1 LPHPRNTWNWH
12 EYVGVAHIHSTD
24 SDGSESVPEVIKIGQ
39 KLGLDFLLFADHMTL
54 NSFHLGLEGWHANTF
69 VLIGYEIHDQ
79 NNINHFLAFD
89 VNEILPGELT
99 AKEYVKGVNQMGG
112 LGIIAHPDET
122 RDLPQFPPYPWT
134 AWDAEG
140 FDGIEIWNQMSEW
153 MEGINRLNQL
163 KMFLS
168 PRRFLT
174 SPTPKTLKIWDELNK
189 QRKVCGISGVDVHAY
204 PYKIGPFTFV
214 IFPYKVQFQSLRLH
228 LITKEPLSSDNQ
240 IAKRQVIDAVRGC
253 HLFISNYRRGDAR
266 GFLFYAESKN
276 QLAGVGDSISSSE
289 KISFFVRT
297 PRKCKIRLLC
307 NGDIV
312 KEEKGKT
319 LEYSTGQ
326 PGNYRVET
334 YRGKKGW
341 IFSNHIRV
349 TSPPESPS
357 PQSGC
362 VIMSF

>member
-1 LPHPRNTWNWH
+1 MPHWH

-24 SDGSESVPEVIKIGQ
+24 SDGSESVPKIIGIGQ

-54 NSFHLGLEGWHANTF
+54 NSFHLGLEGWHAKTF

-79 NNINHFLAFD
+79 RNINHFLAFD
-89 VNEILPGELT
+89 VNEILPGELSPQ
-99 AKEYVKGVNQMGG
+99 EYVKEVKQMGG

-122 RDLPQFPPYPWT
+122 RNLPQFPPYPWT
-134 AWDAEG
+134 AWDAQG

-153 MEGINRLNQL
+153 MEGINRLNQF

-174 SPTPKTLKIWDELNK
+174 SPTPKTLRIWDELSK
-189 QRKVCGISGVDVHAY
+189 GRKVCGISGVDVHAY
-204 PYKIGPFTFV
+204 PYKFGPFTFV
-214 IFPYKVQFQSLRLH
+214 IFPYKVQFQSLRMH
-228 LITKEPLSSDNQ
+228 LVTKEPLSSDSQ
-240 IAKRQVIDAVRGC
+240 TAKRQVINAIRGC

-266 GFLFYAESKN
+266 GFSFYAKSKT
-276 QLAGVGDSISSSE
+276 QLAGVGDSIPLSE
-289 KISFFVRT
+289 KITFFVRT

-307 NGDIV
+307 DGDVI
-312 KEEKGKT
+312 KERKGKN
-319 LEYSTGQ
+319 LEHSTYK

-341 IFSNHIRV
+341 VFSNHIRV
-349 TSPPESPS
+349 FTSPP
-357 PQSGC
+357 
-362 VIMSF
+362 

>member
-1 LPHPRNTWNWH
+1 MPQTQDMRNWN

-24 SDGSESVPEVIKIGQ
+24 SDGSESVPEITGIGQ

-54 NSFHLGLEGWHANTF
+54 NSLHLGREGWHGRTF

-89 VNEILPGELT
+89 VNEVLPGELT
-99 AKEYVKGVNQMGG
+99 AQEYVKGIKQMGG

-153 MEGINRLNQL
+153 MEGINRFNQL

-174 SPTPKTLKIWDELNK
+174 SPTLRTLKIWDELNK
-189 QRKVCGISGVDVHAY
+189 QRKVCGISGVDVHAH
-204 PYKIGPFTFV
+204 PYKFGPLTFI
-214 IFPYKVQFQSLRLH
+214 IFPYKVQFQSLRVH
-228 LITKEPLSSDNQ
+228 LVLKEPLSLDNQ
-240 IAKRQVIDAVRGC
+240 IAKRQIIDAIRGC

-266 GFLFYAESKN
+266 GFSFYAESKN

-289 KISFFVRT
+289 KVSLFVRT

-307 NGDIV
+307 DGTIV
-312 KEEKGKT
+312 KEKKGKA
-319 LEYSTGQ
+319 LEYSIVQ
-326 PGNYRVET
+326 PGNWRVET

-349 TSPPESPS
+349 LTSPT
-357 PQSGC
+357 
-362 VIMSF
+362 